1 MEKSEVKTA
10 GSLLSERIR
19 VQLPKFEASTSPHV
33 LTLAFSRHLSGRS
46 RTLQGALSTT
56 AIVLSCW
63 HILVETIG
71 VVQFEAWSASNLV
84 AGLHIIIG
92 ACGPC
97 LRLVERRAV
106 YDVGQCEWFFVSL

>member
-1 MEKSEVKTA
+1 MKTA

-63 HILVETIG
+63 HILVEITG

-92 ACGPC
+92 AVVATRQGQFRVTAYLPRLWSVSSFSCAASC
-97 LRLVERRAV
+97 L
-106 YDVGQCEWFFVSL
+106 